1 MINYTFEVIAD
12 MGHGSHVHGEIQV
25 GLSAA
30 EVEVIINYMKEFG
43 ELIYFDRFHNKYP
56 ELDDKID
63 QAAQAEIPHMLIK
76 LNLFSHSFPEK
87 KISGLEKSLSR

>member
-12 MGHGSHVHGEIQV
+12 LDHGSHVHGEIQM
-25 GLSAA
+25 GLSTA

-43 ELIYFDRFHNKYP
+43 EVIDFDGFHNKYP

-63 QAAQAEIPHMLIK
+63 QAAQEEIPHMLEAYYYTVEDME
-76 LNLFSHSFPEK
+76 FYWWEFP
-87 KISGLEKSLSR
+87 